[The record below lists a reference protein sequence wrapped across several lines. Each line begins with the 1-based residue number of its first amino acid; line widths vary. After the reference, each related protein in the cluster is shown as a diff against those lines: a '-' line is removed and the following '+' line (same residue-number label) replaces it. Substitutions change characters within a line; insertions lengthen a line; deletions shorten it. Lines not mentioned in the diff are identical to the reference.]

1 LLIIEI
7 VYFRIANFYNIIDKP
22 NNRSSHKAVTIR
34 GGGIIFTISTIAFF
48 ILYQFPYPYFISG
61 LLIISLISFLDDILT
76 LSNRLRLGVHLVS
89 VGLLLHQVGTFS
101 LPWYIILTAF
111 IFVIGTINAY
121 NFMDGIN
128 GITGLYSLVTIV
140 TFYYINNKIIVFTS
154 NALLITTFISLIVFG
169 LFNVRKKAKTFAGDV
184 GSVGIAF
191 IILFQLLQLIV
202 KTGNLWYILL
212 LLLYGL
218 DTVTTII
225 FRLLK
230 KEDVFE
236 AHRSHF
242 YQYWANERNKS
253 HILVSLGYSIV
264 QLLVNLSFI
273 SLAIDSTFILILVL
287 FVSSLIFILL
297 RFYTEGSIKLLG
309 R

>member
-1 LLIIEI
+1 
-7 VYFRIANFYNIIDKP
+7 
-22 NNRSSHKAVTIR
+22 
-34 GGGIIFTISTIAFF
+34 
-48 ILYQFPYPYFISG
+48 
-61 LLIISLISFLDDILT
+61 
-76 LSNRLRLGVHLVS
+76 LGVHLVS